1 MGSGTVIAYF
11 KIINAT
17 NSSGIYLDSANN
29 CIIYSNNITGNWNG
43 IRLEGSVGNIISY
56 NSLLNNGF
64 VGMSLTSSSN
74 TTITENNITD
84 NSYGISSIDSNN
96 NTISRNL
103 VSDNSIVGVY
113 IANSNDKISEN
124 SITYNYY
131 GIYFYESA
139 NNQVH
144 FNQIFGNYCGLVS
157 ASTSHLVNATNN
169 WWGNNTLKVIST
181 DGQADISIQGGN
193 VDHSTWLILTVTPT
207 SYKVANGRIYEA
219 TITADLTHNS
229 NGTDISLEG
238 CVPDNIPVYFY
249 SGQNSTISPLQ
260 HTLNGKASSQLVL
273 DPN

>member
-1 MGSGTVIAYF
+1 
-11 KIINAT
+11 
-17 NSSGIYLDSANN
+17 
-29 CIIYSNNITGNWNG
+29 
-43 IRLEGSVGNIISY
+43 
-56 NSLLNNGF
+56 
-64 VGMSLTSSSN
+64 
-74 TTITENNITD
+74 
-84 NSYGISSIDSNN
+84 
-96 NTISRNL
+96 
-103 VSDNSIVGVY
+103 VSDNLIVGVY

-207 SYKVANGRIYEA
+207 SYKVANGRIYAA

-273 DPN
+273 DPNYHDVTLAMARVDNGYNITSVDWIAEAFIYVGSTALDVNTTEPLLFSYEMPLNESVSWVSVLWRETSCSMRRWI